1 MSYDLLG
8 KQPLCL
14 SVALCRSMSVPTCIS
29 KSVSLGL
36 FSLIVFKG
44 VEGGVEESE
53 RKGYGAPNME
63 PDTG

>member
-14 SVALCRSMSVPTCIS
+14 SMALSRSASIPTCIS
-29 KSVSLGL
+29 KYAFLGL

-44 VEGGVEESE
+44 MEGGVEESE
-53 RKGYGAPNME
+53 RKGISG
-63 PDTG
+63 T